1 METEEFR
8 LIASSIEKLDSDT
21 KEARQILETTY
32 NSIQE
37 IFQRLKFSS
46 TFQGQARNEL
56 LGYLDLLQQYHGS
69 LIGKDSD
76 FNPTKSAEE
85 GIEELIEN
93 MNNYYDKCVVYKS
106 LEEIS

>member
-1 METEEFR
+1 METEQFR
-8 LIASSIEKLDSDT
+8 LIDSSIENLYSDT
-21 KEARQILETTY
+21 KESRQILETTY

-37 IFQRLKFSS
+37 IFRRLKSSS

-56 LGYLDLLQQYHGS
+56 LGYIDLLQQYHGS
-69 LIGKDSD
+69 LIGKDND

-85 GIEELIEN
+85 GIEELIQN
-93 MNNYYDKCVVYKS
+93 MNNYYEKCQSYKS